1 MKSKRIVRTCVAI
14 LALYMPA
21 AQAQTQQAQG
31 TGPIAPVGPIR
42 QGTGSNA
49 QRQMPT
55 PAARGLNLE
64 PGAMD
69 APQVR
74 ADTHT
79 LSSIE
84 TLGIGSLAVVSSI
97 IDPSFVFGQLGDTG
111 ITPGSKSISSSLG
124 VNLSFDRNTSRSSLT
139 GFYGGAQVLYH
150 PDSSYNA
157 VYHKLAVS
165 QEIRWARWVLRLR
178 DDLLISP
185 EASFGGLDMGGL
197 GLSGGNNLNSLQPS
211 AGASETILTQRAKR
225 LSNTASGEVNYSL
238 SRRSIVTF
246 AGSYASLHF
255 MDPGYIDSRR
265 ITGRVGYDYALAP
278 KDSIALFYDYRRT
291 DFSPTSDRLQTD
303 SFQLSYGRKVT
314 GRLALQIAAGP
325 LLLHSS
331 LQDRTL
337 DWTLSGAMTYQTRRS
352 HYSLSYARGPSGGSG
367 VFLGADSHTVT
378 ASMRNALTQSW
389 SSSLSA
395 GYAFDQ
401 NLAPVNGVVSHFSNW
416 YGSAGLGREF
426 GRHVRFDLTYRFQQ
440 QGAGTGTCPVLACG
454 STQARQTLGVV
465 LAWHPW
471 SITAR

>member
-1 MKSKRIVRTCVAI
+1 MKSKQIIRTCVAV

-21 AQAQTQQAQG
+21 AQAQAQQAPG

-42 QGTGSNA
+42 QGGE
-49 QRQMPT
+49 RQMPV
-55 PAARGLNLE
+55 PGARGLALE
-64 PGAMD
+64 PD
-69 APQVR
+69 SSQVR

-84 TLGIGSLAVVSSI
+84 TLGIGSLALVRSI
-97 IDPSFVFGQLGDTG
+97 IDPSFVFSQFGDTG
-111 ITPGSKSISSSLG
+111 ITPGTKSSSTSLG
-124 VNLSFDRNTSRSSLT
+124 VNLSFDRNGSRSRLT
-139 GFYGGAQVLYH
+139 GFYGGAQVLYY
-150 PDSSYNA
+150 PDSSYNTA
-157 VYHKLAVS
+157 YHNLAVS

-185 EASFGGLDMGGL
+185 EASFGGLDIGGR
-197 GLSGGNNLNSLQPS
+197 GLSGDANTLNSLQPS
-211 AGASETILTQRAKR
+211 AGVSDTILTQRARR
-225 LSNTASGEVNYSL
+225 LTNTASGEVNYSL

-246 AGSYASLHF
+246 AGSYASLNF
-255 MDPGYIDSRR
+255 MDPGFIDSRR

-314 GRLALQIAAGP
+314 GRLAFQIAAGP

-331 LQDRTL
+331 LRERTL
-337 DWTLSGAMTYQTRRS
+337 DWTLSGAMTYQTGRS
-352 HYSLSYARGPSGGSG
+352 QYSLSYARAPSSGSG

-378 ASMRNALTQSW
+378 ASMRHALTQSW

-401 NLAPVNGVVSHFSNW
+401 NLAPAGGIVSRFHNW
-416 YGSAGLGREF
+416 YSSASVKRTM
-426 GRHVRFDLTYRFQQ
+426 GRHLRLDLSYRFQQ
-440 QGAGTGTCPVLACG
+440 QGAGRGTCPVLACG
-454 STQARQTLGVV
+454 STQSRQTLGIT
-465 LAWHPW
+465 LEWHPW
-471 SITAR
+471 SIDPR